1 MEEALDFLKENNEV
15 AFATIGNGRPQM
27 RVFQIMKQSETT
39 LWFATGPHKR
49 VYAELQE
56 NPAVEILSRS
66 GNISVRVSGDAVF
79 DIPDDICKEIY
90 ETNPVLPGRASA
102 ASISMLIFLAQL
114 RENVY
119 FCDDEVFR
127 SDIVSAVVPIFR
139 GQAGQ
144 RERGLICRKPVF
156 CFRAFVIRE
165 CC

>member
-1 MEEALDFLKENNEV
+1 MKEALDFLKENNEV

-79 DIPDDICKEIY
+79 DVPDDIARKSTKPIRSFPGY
-90 ETNPVLPGRASA
+90 IRTTNPWPISA
-102 ASISMLIFLAQL
+102 
-114 RENVY
+114 
-119 FCDDEVFR
+119 
-127 SDIVSAVVPIFR
+127 
-139 GQAGQ
+139 
-144 RERGLICRKPVF
+144 
-156 CFRAFVIRE
+156 
-165 CC
+165 